1 MLTLKFLAI
10 IAGLVAV
17 VYFGTQ
23 IVQQRL
29 LYFPD
34 TRRTTPQD
42 AGLDGVSERTLI
54 SADGSAILTWWG
66 DAHDNH
72 PTLIYFH
79 GNAGSFLNLAER
91 IRKYMARGYNIVMMT
106 YRGYGGSGGSPS
118 ERANVMDALAVYDAV
133 RTSGVPEDRIILY
146 GESLGTGIAIQV
158 AAQRPV
164 AGLILDAPYTSIV
177 DLAGLH
183 YPFLPA
189 RWLMSDR
196 YESSTYASQ
205 VSAPVLIVHGEADRI
220 IPVEMARRLA
230 AAFPG
235 PCEVATFPEA
245 GHSDHFLH
253 GSYDVIFSW
262 LARHTAKAS
271 KDIE

>member
-54 SADGSAILTWWG
+54 SADGSDVLTWWG
-66 DAHDNH
+66 AAREDH

-79 GNAGSFLNLAER
+79 GNAGSFPNRAER